1 VKPTDKGKESIISAG
16 TLAEQAGL
24 SRALA
29 LDPGAMEA
37 AMKRGLQPLSA
48 LPAGYG
54 PTTEPALGFKARS

>member
-1 VKPTDKGKESIISAG
+1 MNKELNVPAG

-29 LDPGAMEA
+29 LDAGAMEA
-37 AMKRGLQPLSA
+37 AIKRGLQSLSA

-54 PTTEPALGFKARS
+54 PTTEPALGFKARP